1 MQEKIKKLL
10 NYLNTELSYYESLLD
25 YSKAK
30 NKSLI
35 ERNIDDISIITQ
47 KEEKLV
53 SKIKDTEKYRIELLK
68 EISKETNIK
77 FEDLNIS
84 AIANYAQD
92 EKTKNELLEK
102 KKILSEILEEL
113 RKYNDQNT
121 ELIKQAL
128 DVINHTVRVMNNTM
142 NNPNLYNKQK
152 QEQVAK
158 NQQSFLFDK
167 KV

>member
-1 MQEKIKKLL
+1 
-10 NYLNTELSYYESLLD
+10 
-25 YSKAK
+25 
-30 NKSLI
+30 
-35 ERNIDDISIITQ
+35 
-47 KEEKLV
+47 
-53 SKIKDTEKYRIELLK
+53 
-68 EISKETNIK
+68 
-77 FEDLNIS
+77 
-84 AIANYAQD
+84 QD